1 MFESILQFDAVT
13 GNVVDM
19 SDAQVLLTL
28 GVSLLLGVV
37 IAVSYW
43 FGGRAS
49 KPLAVSLLVLPAI
62 VQMVIMMVN
71 GNVGAGIAVMG
82 AFNLVRFRSV
92 PGSAR
97 EISYIFLAMSIGLA
111 TAMGYITIAALIAVG
126 ISLLLYVLSKV
137 PATFGQKSEKLLRIV
152 MPEDL
157 DYIGVFDDIFETYT
171 ASHTID
177 RVKTTNLGS
186 MFEVSYI
193 IVLKDEKQEK
203 AMIDD
208 IRCRNGNL
216 TIVCS
221 RYNAPN
227 DVL

>member
-1 MFESILQFDAVT
+1 MFESVLTFDAVT

-19 SDAQVLLTL
+19 TNEQLLITV
-28 GVSLLLGVV
+28 GASLLLGF
-37 IAVSYW
+37 AVALSYW
-43 FGGRAS
+43 LGGRVS
-49 KPLAVSLLVLPAI
+49 KPLAVSLLVLPVI
-62 VQMVIMMVN
+62 VQTVIMMVN

-82 AFNLVRFRSV
+82 AFSLVRFRSV

-97 EISYIFLAMSIGLA
+97 EISYIFLAMAIGLA
-111 TAMGYITIAALIAVG
+111 TAMGYIAFAALIAVVVG
-126 ISLLLYVLSKV
+126 AVLVLLSKV
-137 PATFGQKSEKLLRIV
+137 PATFGQKQEKLLRIV

-157 DYIGVFDDIFETYT
+157 DYTGVFDDIFATYT
-171 ASHTID
+171 KSHVID

-193 IVLKDEKQEK
+193 VVLKDDKQEK
-203 AMIDD
+203 QMIDD

-227 DVL
+227 DQL

>member
-1 MFESILQFDAVT
+1 MFKSILQFDAVT
-13 GNVVDM
+13 GNVIDM

-28 GVSLLLGVV
+28 GIALLLGVI

-137 PATFGQKSEKLLRIV
+137 PATFGQKPEKLLRIV

-171 ASHTID
+171 TSHVID

-193 IVLKDEKQEK
+193 VVLKDEKQEK

-227 DVL
+227 DQL

>member
-1 MFESILQFDAVT
+1 MFKSILQFDAVT
-13 GNVVDM
+13 GNVIDM
-19 SDAQVLLTL
+19 SDTQVLLTL
-28 GVSLLLGVV
+28 GISLLLGVI

-111 TAMGYITIAALIAVG
+111 TAMGYLTIAALIAVG

-137 PATFGQKSEKLLRIV
+137 PATFGQKPEKLLRIV

-171 ASHTID
+171 TSHTID

-193 IVLKDEKQEK
+193 VVLKDEKQEK

>member
-1 MFESILQFDAVT
+1 MFESIFTIDTVT
-13 GNVVDM
+13 GNVAHM
-19 SDAQVLLTL
+19 TNGQLFLVL
-28 GVSLLLGVV
+28 GCSLLLGLV

-49 KPLAVSLLVLPAI
+49 KPLAVSLLVLPVI

-71 GNVGAGIAVMG
+71 GNVGAGVAVMG

-111 TAMGYITIAALIAVG
+111 TAMGYVALATVIAVG
-126 ISLLLYVLSKV
+126 ISVVLWLLSKMPV
-137 PATFGQKSEKLLRIV
+137 SFGQKQEKMLRIV

-171 ASHTID
+171 VSHTID

-193 IVLKDEKQEK
+193 VVLKDEKQEK

-227 DVL
+227 DQL

>member
-1 MFESILQFDAVT
+1 MFNSILQFDAVT
-13 GNVVDM
+13 GNVIDM
-19 SDAQVLLTL
+19 SDVQVLLTL

-111 TAMGYITIAALIAVG
+111 TAMGYITIAALIAIG

-171 ASHTID
+171 SSHTID

-193 IVLKDEKQEK
+193 VVLKDEKQEK

>member
-1 MFESILQFDAVT
+1 MFNSVLNFDPVT
-13 GNVVDM
+13 GNVTNMTDT
-19 SDAQVLLTL
+19 QLFLTI
-28 GVSLLLGVV
+28 GASLLLGLVV
-37 IAVSYW
+37 AVSYW
-43 FGGRAS
+43 LGGRVS
-49 KPLAVSLLVLPAI
+49 KPLAVSLLVLPVI
-62 VQMVIMMVN
+62 VQTVIMMVN
-71 GNVGAGIAVMG
+71 GNVGAGVAVMG
-82 AFNLVRFRSV
+82 AFSLVRFRSV

-111 TAMGYITIAALIAVG
+111 TAMGYLAFAAVIAVAVG
-126 ISLLLYVLSKV
+126 AVLVILSKV
-137 PATFGQKSEKLLRIV
+137 PVTFGQKQEKLLRVV

-157 DYIGVFDDIFETYT
+157 DYNGVFDDIFKTYT
-171 ASHTID
+171 SSCTVD

-227 DVL
+227 DQL

>member
-1 MFESILQFDAVT
+1 MFKSILQFDAVT
-13 GNVVDM
+13 GNVIDM

-28 GVSLLLGVV
+28 GIALLLGVI

-126 ISLLLYVLSKV
+126 ISLLLYVFSKV
-137 PATFGQKSEKLLRIV
+137 PATFGQKPEKLLRIV

-171 ASHTID
+171 TSHVID

-193 IVLKDEKQEK
+193 VVLKDEKQEK

-227 DVL
+227 DQL

>member
-1 MFESILQFDAVT
+1 MFESVFTFDSVT
-13 GNVVDM
+13 GNVTNM
-19 SDAQVLLTL
+19 TNQQLLVTL
-28 GVSLLLGVV
+28 GASILLGLI

-49 KPLAVSLLVLPAI
+49 KHLAVSLLVLPAI
-62 VQMVIMMVN
+62 VQTVIMMVN
-71 GNVGAGIAVMG
+71 GNVGAGVAVMG
-82 AFNLVRFRSV
+82 AFSLVRFRSV

-111 TAMGYITIAALIAVG
+111 TAMGYIGVAALIAVG
-126 ISLLLYVLSKV
+126 ISSILLLLSKV
-137 PATFGQKSEKLLRIV
+137 PATIGQKQEKLLRIV

-157 DYIGVFDDIFETYT
+157 DYIGVFDDIFKTYT
-171 ASHTID
+171 TSHTID

-193 IVLKDEKQEK
+193 IVLKDAKQEK

-227 DVL
+227 DQL

>member
-1 MFESILQFDAVT
+1 MC
-13 GNVVDM
+13 
-19 SDAQVLLTL
+19 
-28 GVSLLLGVV
+28 
-37 IAVSYW
+37 
-43 FGGRAS
+43 
-49 KPLAVSLLVLPAI
+49 
-62 VQMVIMMVN
+62 
-71 GNVGAGIAVMG
+71 
-82 AFNLVRFRSV
+82 
-92 PGSAR
+92 
-97 EISYIFLAMSIGLA
+97 IGLA
-111 TAMGYITIAALIAVG
+111 TAMGYLGIAALIAVV
-126 ISLLLYVLSKV
+126 ISLLLLVLSKV
-137 PATFGQKSEKLLRIV
+137 PATFGQKQEKLLRIV

-157 DYIGVFDDIFETYT
+157 DYSGVFDDIFEKYT

-193 IVLKDEKQEK
+193 IVLRDEKQEK

-227 DVL
+227 DQL